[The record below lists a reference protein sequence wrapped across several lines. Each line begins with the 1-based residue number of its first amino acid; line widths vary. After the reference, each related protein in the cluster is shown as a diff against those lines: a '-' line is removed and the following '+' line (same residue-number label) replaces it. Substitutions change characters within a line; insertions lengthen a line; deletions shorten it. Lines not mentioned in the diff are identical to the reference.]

1 MYSLKD
7 NFLKELRFTPEQLG
21 VLKKLGEYQGQQLL
35 FAKQTPETL
44 ESLRHIAL
52 VESSE
57 SSTRIEGNATP
68 RDRVKALIR
77 EDAKPQNRSEQE
89 VAGYRD
95 VLSLI
100 HTEGAYMPFAVDTIL
115 RMHKTLYGYMPEE
128 GGVYK
133 TRNNE
138 IRELNP
144 DGTLLRV
151 RFRAVPA
158 AETPAA
164 MEELV
169 SSYSRALGVLNVEP
183 LIVIPLT
190 ILDFLCIH
198 PFRDGNGRVAR
209 LLTLLL
215 LYHCDYNVG
224 RYVSLERI
232 TEQAKTEYY
241 QALEASSAGWH
252 EGKHD
257 PHPWLNY
264 FWGMLLKA
272 YHELEEGVRG
282 MGTGKGTKG
291 EQVRQAVLKRFLPF
305 SLSDIEEDCPLVSHD
320 MVRIVLRQMKE
331 EGLISPQG
339 KGRGAKWV
347 INRTVVADK

>member
-1 MYSLKD
+1 MQSLNEK
-7 NFLKELRFTPEQLG
+7 FLSSLLFSKEQLG
-21 VLKKLGEYQGQQLL
+21 TLKRLGEYQGMQLL

-52 VESSE
+52 IESSE
-57 SSTRIEGNATP
+57 SSTRIEGNVTP
-68 RDRVKALIR
+68 RERVKALVK
-77 EDAKPQNRSEQE
+77 EESKPQNRSEQE

-100 HTEGAYMPFAVDTIL
+100 HREGTYMPFAVDTIL
-115 RMHKTLYGYMPEE
+115 KMHKLLYGYMPEE
-128 GGVYK
+128 GGKFK
-133 TRNNE
+133 TTNNE
-138 IRELNP
+138 IREYNP

-164 MEELV
+164 MEDLV
-169 SSYSRALGVLNVEP
+169 SSYSKAIGTMDIEP

-198 PFRDGNGRVAR
+198 PFRDGNGRIAR

-241 QALEASSAGWH
+241 AALKASSDFWH

-257 PHPWLNY
+257 VHPWLNY

-282 MGTGKGTKG
+282 MGTGRGTKS
-291 EQVRQAVLKRFLPF
+291 EQVRAAVMKRFLPF
-305 SLSDIEEDCPLVSHD
+305 SLSEIEDDCPLVSHD
-320 MVRIVLRQMKE
+320 MVRNVLKKMKE
-331 EGLISPQG
+331 EGLIRPEG
-339 KGRGAKWV
+339 HGRGAKWV
-347 INRTVVADK
+347 VNRMTVAK

>member
-1 MYSLKD
+1 M
-7 NFLKELRFTPEQLG
+7 
-21 VLKKLGEYQGQQLL
+21 
-35 FAKQTPETL
+35 
-44 ESLRHIAL
+44 
-52 VESSE
+52 
-57 SSTRIEGNATP
+57 
-68 RDRVKALIR
+68 KALIR
-77 EDAKPQNRSEQE
+77 EDASPQNRSEQE

-100 HTEGAYMPFAVDTIL
+100 HREGTYMPFAVDTIL
-115 RMHKTLYGYMPEE
+115 KMHKVLYGYMPEA
-128 GGVYK
+128 GGEFK

-151 RFRAVPA
+151 RFRAVSA
-158 AETPAA
+158 ADTPAA
-164 MEELV
+164 MEDLV
-169 SSYSRALGVLNVEP
+169 SSYSRALGVMNIEP

-198 PFRDGNGRVAR
+198 PFRDGNGRIAR

-241 QALEASSAGWH
+241 KALEASSVGWH

-282 MGTGKGTKG
+282 MGTGKGFKG

-305 SLSDIEEDCPLVSHD
+305 TLSEIEEECPLVSHD

-331 EGLISPQG
+331 EGLISPTG

-347 INRTVVADK
+347 INRPNVAQE

>member
-1 MYSLKD
+1 MQSLKEE
-7 NFLKELRFTPEQLG
+7 FLRALRFTPEQMG
-21 VLKKLGEYQGQQLL
+21 VLKLLGEYQGRQLL
-35 FAKQTPETL
+35 FARQTPETL

-52 VESSE
+52 IESSE
-57 SSTRIEGNATP
+57 SSTRIEGNNTP
-68 RDRVKALIR
+68 RERVKALVH
-77 EDAKPQNRSEQE
+77 ENAQPKNRSEQE

-100 HTEGAYMPFAVDTIL
+100 HTEGTYMPFAVDTIL
-115 RMHKTLYGYMPEE
+115 EMHRRLFSFTAEK
-128 GGVYK
+128 GGSYK
-133 TRNNE
+133 TVNNE

-164 MEELV
+164 MEDLV
-169 SSYSRALGVLNVEP
+169 SSYSRALGVWNFDP

-224 RYVSLERI
+224 RYVSLERV

-241 QALEASSAGWH
+241 NALKESSDFWH
-252 EGKHD
+252 EGKHN
-257 PHPWLNY
+257 PYPWLDY

-272 YHELEEGVRG
+272 YHELEEGVRDR
-282 MGTGKGTKG
+282 GTGRGVKS
-291 EQVRQAVLKRFLPF
+291 EAVRAAVLKRFLPF
-305 SLSDIEEDCPLVSHD
+305 TLAEIQEECPLVSRD
-320 MVRIVLRQMKE
+320 MVRLVLRQMKD
-331 EGLISPQG
+331 EGLIRPEG
-339 KGRGAKWV
+339 HGRGAKWV
-347 INRTVVADK
+347 LNRTVVAG